1 MPPSTAIFPAAIW
14 HLPGG
19 NLPFLWQRRSAA
31 LMCRPAAAP
40 HFSNCLIV
48 RAGQRTYW
56 FAAFGGM
63 SACSAHAFRNMTEM
77 LLLEPDSIRETFR
90 EWHAER
96 ESLDAQ
102 LAESLSALS
111 AYQSHLDTWQQELAQ
126 KRDELRKAR
135 EQFDADQAAAEKS
148 KAHLEG
154 LTVEVSD
161 LRDKISSLNVSLTD
175 RTEELH
181 AQAKRRDE
189 LVAELEASRA
199 EKKSFR
205 QPWRNARGLTSL
217 SVKNGKR
224 SSARFATRRH
234 AVDWRPPMGAR
245 PPAPLP
251 AGAVRSCC
259 AKWRR
264 FAGRQPSSRI
274 DRTAVW
280 QAAAAACHRPRGPET
295 TR

>member
-1 MPPSTAIFPAAIW
+1 MLACGHP
-14 HLPGG
+14 L
-19 NLPFLWQRRSAA
+19 
-31 LMCRPAAAP
+31 
-40 HFSNCLIV
+40 
-48 RAGQRTYW
+48 
-56 FAAFGGM
+56 FAT
-63 SACSAHAFRNMTEM
+63 MTEM
-77 LLLEPDSIRETFR
+77 LLLEPESIRETFR
-90 EWHAER
+90 EWHAEH

-111 AYQSHLDTWQQELAQ
+111 AYQSHLDTWQQQLAR

-199 EKKSFR
+199 REKELQAALGGTQR
-205 QPWRNARGLTSL
+205 ALTSS
-217 SVKNGKR
+217 SVKNGRR
-224 SSARFATRRH
+224 SCARFATRRH
-234 AVDWRPPMGAR
+234 AVGLEAANGGTATSA
-245 PPAPLP
+245 PAP
-251 AGAVRSCC
+251 GAIRSCRS
-259 AKWRR
+259 KRRR

-274 DRTAVW
+274 DRAAVW

>member
-1 MPPSTAIFPAAIW
+1 
-14 HLPGG
+14 
-19 NLPFLWQRRSAA
+19 
-31 LMCRPAAAP
+31 
-40 HFSNCLIV
+40 
-48 RAGQRTYW
+48 
-56 FAAFGGM
+56 
-63 SACSAHAFRNMTEM
+63 M

-126 KRDELRKAR
+126 KREELRKAR

-154 LTVEVSD
+154 LTVEVSE

-181 AQAKRRDE
+181 AQANRREE

-199 EKKSFR
+199 REKELQAALEERTRAYELEREKWETELR
-205 QPWRNARGLTSL
+205 QIRDE
-217 SVKNGKR
+217 
-224 SSARFATRRH
+224 ATRRGLD
-234 AVDWRPPMGAR
+234 AANGGTA
-245 PPAPLP
+245 
-251 AGAVRSCC
+251 AGAPAQEPSAPAIRNGVVLPGDSPVLESIVQQFGKLRQQR
-259 AKWRR
+259 ATDREALRR
-264 FAGRQPSSRI
+264 QGNNR
-274 DRTAVW
+274 
-280 QAAAAACHRPRGPET
+280 
-295 TR
+295 

>member
-1 MPPSTAIFPAAIW
+1 
-14 HLPGG
+14 
-19 NLPFLWQRRSAA
+19 
-31 LMCRPAAAP
+31 
-40 HFSNCLIV
+40 
-48 RAGQRTYW
+48 
-56 FAAFGGM
+56 
-63 SACSAHAFRNMTEM
+63 MTEM
-77 LLLEPDSIRETFR
+77 LLLGPDSIRETFR

-154 LTVEVSD
+154 LTVEVSE

-199 EKKSFR
+199 REKELQAALEERTRAYELEREKWETELR
-205 QPWRNARGLTSL
+205 QIRDE
-217 SVKNGKR
+217 
-224 SSARFATRRH
+224 ATRRGLE
-234 AVDWRPPMGAR
+234 ASDGVYGQRPR
-245 PPAPLP
+245 SS
-251 AGAVRSCC
+251 AGAVRSCRS
-259 AKWRR
+259 KWRR
-264 FAGRQPSSRI
+264 FAGR
-274 DRTAVW
+274 
-280 QAAAAACHRPRGPET
+280 
-295 TR
+295 